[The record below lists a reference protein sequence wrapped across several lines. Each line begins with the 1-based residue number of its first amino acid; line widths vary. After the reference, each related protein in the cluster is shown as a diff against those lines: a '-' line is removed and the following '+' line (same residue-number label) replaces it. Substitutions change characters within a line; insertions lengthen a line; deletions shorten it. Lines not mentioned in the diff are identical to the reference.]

1 MQEELKDM
9 TIKHVGVI
17 GAGTMGNGIAQVCAA
32 AGFKVTM
39 VDINETALQR
49 ALQTIDGSLE
59 RLVQKEKLD
68 LEKKRQ
74 ALDNI
79 HATTELSALHA
90 VDLVIEA
97 ASEAEQVKLSLIRQV
112 DEIVSGEAIIATNTS
127 SISITRLASASR
139 KPERVI
145 GMHFFNP
152 VPVMALVELIG
163 GLQTSDATRQVTNEF
178 VSAIHKTAITVR
190 NSAGFAVNRILVPMI
205 NEAVFVLQEGIASA
219 EDIDLGMR
227 LGCSHPIG
235 PLALADLIGLDTL
248 LAVMDV
254 FYTSFNDSKYRP
266 APLLRE
272 MVEAGYLGRKSG
284 QGFYRYPA

>member
-1 MQEELKDM
+1 M
-9 TIKHVGVI
+9 TIRTVGVI
-17 GAGTMGNGIAQVCAA
+17 GAGTMGNGIAQVCAS
-32 AGFKVTM
+32 AGFQVIM
-39 VDINETALQR
+39 VDLNEEALSR
-49 ALQTIDGSLE
+49 ALQSIDRSLE
-59 RLVQKEKLD
+59 RLVQKEKLSAED
-68 LEKKRQ
+68 KQQSLTAIRT
-74 ALDNI
+74 
-79 HATTELSALHA
+79 TTELTALESA
-90 VDLVIEA
+90 DLVIEA
-97 ASEAEQVKLSLIRQV
+97 ASEAEQVKLALIRQV
-112 DEIVSGEAIIATNTS
+112 DAIVSEQAIIATNTS
-127 SISITRLASASR
+127 SISITRLASASSR
-139 KPERVI
+139 PERVI

-163 GLQTSDATRQVTNEF
+163 GLQTNEATHQAATEF
-178 VSAIHKTAITVR
+178 VTAIHKTAISVR

-248 LAVMDV
+248 LAVMEV

-284 QGFYRYPA
+284 QGFYHYPA